1 MNLKTY
7 FLVDRHYALIKIFG
21 IRGGFFAYGQTV
33 QEAIAGAFA
42 NFHYWELSR

>member
-7 FLVDRHYALIKIFG
+7 HLVNSHYALIKIFG
-21 IRGGFFAYGQTV
+21 IRGGFFAYGLSV

-42 NFHYWELSR
+42 NYYHWELNK